1 MTDSAPTRGLFTR
14 AIDKFRIV
22 AIRNQAD
29 RITRALDR
37 AQLRLLIEAQGT
49 YQPVLR
55 NGRYEGSD
63 PRDCVE
69 RWRLIEPHI
78 PKDARSAADL
88 GCGQGYFPLRLAERG
103 LVSIGVDS
111 SGPLLDMAWRQVRL
125 NDRRGVGFINATVSH
140 EFVDQMPAVDVVIFF
155 SLLHHLMYL
164 NNVEWC
170 AELLRRLR
178 PKVKQAMFFD
188 MGQSNEPFH
197 EWSALLPDMGP
208 DPGAWIVRFLGDN
221 GFPNAQVIGHVPAD
235 RKRDPSVTRALVRA
249 I

>member
-1 MTDSAPTRGLFTR
+1 MTETMPTRGLLTR

-29 RITRALDR
+29 RITRVLDR

-55 NGRYEGSD
+55 NGRFEGSD

-69 RWRLIEPHI
+69 RWRLIQPHI
-78 PKDARSAADL
+78 PADATSAMDL
-88 GCGQGYFPLRLAERG
+88 GCGQGYFPLRLAEHG
-103 LVSIGVDS
+103 LVSVGVDT
-111 SGPLLDMAWRQVRL
+111 SGPLLDMGWRQVRL
-125 NDRRGVGFINATVSH
+125 NGLRNVGFLNADVSH
-140 EFVDQMPAVDVVIFF
+140 EFVDRMPTVDVVIFF

-164 NNVEWC
+164 NDVAWC

-178 PKVKQAMFFD
+178 PKVRKAMFFD

-208 DPGAWIVRFLGDN
+208 DPGAWVVRFLAEN
-221 GFPNAQVIGHVPAD
+221 GFPDSTVIGHVPAD
-235 RKRDPSVTRALVRA
+235 RKRDPKITRALVRA